1 MIKIGEFLTE
11 KEVNLAFLKGKLN
24 LFGTRL
30 QQVACLISEVV
41 CFVFIFYS
49 YSPSIIYL
57 VILSCRDL

>member
-41 CFVFIFYS
+41 SFFNIFF
-49 YSPSIIYL
+49 L
-57 VILSCRDL
+57 